1 MGFLEVGKPF
11 GWRESR
17 EVIEY
22 VRTHGVAQFIAIYNK
37 VKNIENDELLWGD
50 ELEYGIFIVDEAA
63 GTVKLSLRSAEI
75 LATLTER
82 EAKSEA
88 ETGCHWVPEYGSWMV
103 EGTPARPYS
112 GFAND
117 LLRVESNMRNR
128 RARLLAALR
137 PGEVCPTLPC
147 FPMLGVG
154 DFTQPAAP
162 PGGPFTESLFV
173 PDLVI
178 NPHPRFG
185 ALTQNIRTRRGEKV
199 DIRMPRFRDTKTPT
213 GTGPGGPPPT
223 SLQAA
228 LEMDEVYMDAMAF
241 GMGCCCLQVTF
252 QARDVQES
260 RHLYDHLAVLSPI
273 MLALTAATP
282 VARGTLL
289 DTDARWDIIS
299 ASVDDR
305 TPAERGGDCTACDEG
320 EAEGEGIYSAQMAGG
335 GRRPLRKSRYDSISS
350 YICTHLATDQLECN
364 QRLND
369 IDHPV
374 DEAALQQLLDGGVD
388 ELLAR
393 HIAHLFV
400 RDPLVVFH
408 GRVEL
413 NDDEHVDHFENLQ
426 STNWQT
432 VRWKPPPASS
442 KRLGG
447 SADIG
452 WRVEFRSMEIQ
463 LTDFENAA
471 FTVFIVL
478 VSRVILYFGLNL
490 YVPISK
496 VDENMK
502 RAQRRDALHTQKFH
516 FRQSITSAVP
526 CSHRKMPS
534 AKRQR
539 LQQDAKKQFGQG
551 CSSTEMS
558 IREILMGNGKC
569 YKGLVPMIMAYL
581 HAVGADTRSLHT
593 IESYMDFIVA
603 RASGE
608 LLTPAAWIR
617 SFVRAHPDYK
627 HDSVVSPRIAADL
640 MTKCH
645 RVGVGSE
652 KAPELHGA
660 FSIAPIRAN
669 DAYSAPLVSD
679 PKVDDKET
687 LLGDLVD
694 HYTERTHLTLEKRK
708 LESQIGELTTQ
719 LEQRRAELKRV
730 NSKLDKLNERQ
741 TSAQSASPAPL
752 NS

>member
-1 MGFLEVGKPF
+1 
-11 GWRESR
+11 
-17 EVIEY
+17 
-22 VRTHGVAQFIAIYNK
+22 
-37 VKNIENDELLWGD
+37 
-50 ELEYGIFIVDEAA
+50 
-63 GTVKLSLRSAEI
+63 
-75 LATLTER
+75 
-82 EAKSEA
+82 
-88 ETGCHWVPEYGSWMV
+88 MV
-103 EGTPARPYS
+103 EGTPEKPYK
-112 GFAND
+112 GFADD
-117 LLRVESNMRNR
+117 LLSVEANMRNR
-128 RARLLAALR
+128 RARLLAALN
-137 PGEVCPTLPC
+137 PGEVCPTIPC

-154 DFTQPAAP
+154 DFMEPAAP
-162 PGGPFTESLFV
+162 PGGPFTQSFFV
-173 PDLVI
+173 PDALI

-199 DIRMPRFRDTKTPT
+199 DVRMPRFRDTKTPR

-223 SLQAA
+223 TLQAA

-273 MLALTAATP
+273 LLALTAATP

-289 DTDARWDIIS
+289 DTDARWDIIAS
-299 ASVDDR
+299 SVDDR
-305 TPAERGGDCTACDEG
+305 TPAERP
-320 EAEGEGIYSAQMAGG
+320 AEKSNGLAPSAMPAEDVYSEQMAGG
-335 GRRPLRKSRYDSISS
+335 GKRRLAKSRYDSISS
-350 YICTHLATDQLECN
+350 YICTHLGVEQTECN
-364 QRLND
+364 MRMND
-369 IDHPV
+369 IEHPV
-374 DEAALQQLLDGGVD
+374 DEEALQQLLAGGVD

-413 NDDEHVDHFENLQ
+413 NDDEQIEHFENLQ

-442 KRLGG
+442 KRLNPQTG

-463 LTDFENAA
+463 MTDFENAA

-502 RAQRRDALHTQKFH
+502 RAQQRDAVHNQKFH
-516 FRQSITSAVP
+516 FRQTIMSSVP
-526 CSHRKMPS
+526 CSHSTAQPSQKRQKAHAS
-534 AKRQR
+534 AKS
-539 LQQDAKKQFGQG
+539 QFGDG
-551 CSSTEMS
+551 CTSAEMT
-558 IREILMGNGKC
+558 IREILMGDGKQ
-569 YKGLVPMIMAYL
+569 YRGLVPMIMAYL
-581 HAVGADTRSLHT
+581 HLIRTDTQSLRK

-608 LLTPAAWIR
+608 LMTPAAWIR
-617 SFVRAHPDYK
+617 QFVRSHPDYK
-627 HDSVVSPRIAADL
+627 FDSVVSPKVAADL

-645 RVGVGSE
+645 RVGLGLD

-660 FSIAPIRAN
+660 FSIERIDAK
-669 DAYSAPLVSD
+669 DAYAAPLLSNQPLSRSD
-679 PKVDDKET
+679 TMVGH
-687 LLGDLVD
+687 LLD
-694 HYTERTHLTLEKRK
+694 HYAERSELTASKRK
-708 LESQIGELTTQ
+708 LEAQIGDLSEQ
-719 LEQRRAELKRV
+719 LEARRKELREVEGQLGELEHKYP
-730 NSKLDKLNERQ
+730 SG
-741 TSAQSASPAPL
+741 S
-752 NS
+752 